1 MFWISPRE
9 TPMINDKKV
18 KIIREYFSLKRE
30 ATEKQLAK
38 PSRTITPSSNAST
51 F

>member
-30 ATEKQLAK
+30 ATEKQLATLNEQK
-38 PSRTITPSSNAST
+38 GFAIALLLT
-51 F
+51 